1 MAGSYGHLRD
11 DDSGYFRFDLIEN
24 LRDAYQACEECFFL
38 IERLSGG
45 DHAKITAALEEFYDA
60 AHGRPVAADVTQAY
74 AKLRY
79 GRRNPFPEII
89 RERVEEDER
98 RHG

>member
-24 LRDAYQACEECFFL
+24 LRDAYEACEECFFI

-45 DHAKITAALEEFYDA
+45 DQAKIMQAIEEFYQA
-60 AHGRPVAADVTQAY
+60 ARGETIPADVARDY
-74 AKLRY
+74 AKLRF
-79 GRRNPFPEII
+79 GRHNPFPQII
-89 RERVEEDER
+89 REP
-98 RHG
+98 HA